1 MGVKICKACKK
12 PMKSTDTNCRT
23 CGAEY
28 RNNPIVLIV
37 IILLVLGVVLFA
49 GFPFSL
55 KKESKPNTEQA
66 KSESPKKS
74 TPTNWAME
82 DRTDKMTDKKNSY
95 LFNRAVNAET
105 GISTDAGITI
115 GCSYHGGLNGVFAS
129 DIPIKTENF
138 TKDGAVGEYS
148 IRFDDKPMEEER
160 SNLSSLN
167 KVIVL
172 SDIHTQQIEDSSKV
186 LIRITTGMG
195 GYKTFEINTSGGAD
209 LFARMKEFCLLKTKE
224 SKAP

>member
-1 MGVKICKACKK
+1 MLCFLRDFHSLLKKKASQIQSKPSQNLPKK
-12 PMKSTDTNCRT
+12 ALP
-23 CGAEY
+23 
-28 RNNPIVLIV
+28 LIV
-37 IILLVLGVVLFA
+37 
-49 GFPFSL
+49 
-55 KKESKPNTEQA
+55 
-66 KSESPKKS
+66 
-74 TPTNWAME
+74 AME

-129 DIPIKTENF
+129 DMPIKTENF